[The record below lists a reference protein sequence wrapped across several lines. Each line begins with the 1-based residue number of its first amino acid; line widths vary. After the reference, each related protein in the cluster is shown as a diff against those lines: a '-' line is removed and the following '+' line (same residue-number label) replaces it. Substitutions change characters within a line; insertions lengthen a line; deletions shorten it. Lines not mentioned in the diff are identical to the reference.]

1 MKIKRKNLDYE
12 KVLLL
17 ERPVHKKPLR
27 PNFLLSSLIR
37 LLSVFDLHATKFTF
51 TESRMEEIKDKPCL
65 ILMNH
70 SCFLDLEIAFRIFY
84 PRRMGIV
91 CTSDGF
97 VGKKTLMRMIGCIP
111 TQKFVSDVSLITD
124 MLYLLNE
131 KDTSVLMYPEASYSF
146 DGTATAL
153 PRKFGVLLK
162 KLNVP
167 VVMVTTK
174 GAFSRDPLYNMLQ
187 KRKVEVSAHAE
198 CILTPEEIKSKS
210 TKEIDEILNE
220 LFSFDNFKWQ
230 KENNIEI
237 NESFRADGLH
247 RILYKCSECKVE
259 GKMVGEGVHF
269 TCGNCGKKW
278 ELTSLGELKSVSGT
292 TKFSH
297 IPDWYKWER
306 ACVREELENETY
318 NLETDV
324 KISMMVDYKAI
335 YNVGEGK
342 LIHNN
347 NGFSLVGCNGR
358 LNYEQSPLSS
368 YGLYADYYWYQIAD
382 VICIGNK
389 DALYYCFPKDNIP
402 VAKARMAAEEL
413 YKLTRER
420 KRSNRVLKNSE
431 MNKIEVNNI

>member
-1 MKIKRKNLDYE
+1 MKIKTKNLDFD
-12 KVLLL
+12 KVSKL
-17 ERPVHKKPLR
+17 KKPEHQKPLK

-51 TESRMEEIKDKPCL
+51 TEKGMEEIKDKPCL

-84 PRRMGIV
+84 PRRMGVV
-91 CTSDGF
+91 CTADGF

-111 TQKFVSDVSLITD
+111 TQKFVSDVTLITD
-124 MLYLLNE
+124 MMYLLKE
-131 KDTSVLMYPEASYSF
+131 KNTSILMYPEASYSF

-187 KRKVEVSAHAE
+187 KRKVKVSAHAE

-230 KENNIEI
+230 KENNVVI
-237 NESFRADGLH
+237 NEGFRADGLH
-247 RILYKCSECKVE
+247 RILYKCSECNAE
-259 GKMVGEGVHF
+259 GKMVGKGVHL
-269 TCGNCGKKW
+269 TCENCGGKW
-278 ELTSLGELKSVSGT
+278 ELTSLGELKSVSGKT
-292 TKFSH
+292 TFSH

-306 ACVREELENETY
+306 ECVREELENQTY
-318 NLETDV
+318 KLETDV

-342 LIHNN
+342 LLHNN
-347 NGFSLVGCNGR
+347 NGFNLTGCNNK
-358 LNYEQSPLSS
+358 LKYEQGPLSS

-389 DALYYCFPKDNIP
+389 DVLYYCFPKENIS
-402 VAKARMAAEEL
+402 VAKARMATEEL
-413 YKLTRER
+413 YKLTREK
-420 KRSNRVLKNSE
+420 KRNKNRVNSD
-431 MNKIEVNNI
+431 M

>member
-1 MKIKRKNLDYE
+1 MRIKTKNLDYD
-12 KVLLL
+12 KVITLKKF
-17 ERPVHKKPLR
+17 EHQKPLK

-37 LLSVFDLHATKFTF
+37 LLSSFDLHATKFTF
-51 TESRMEEIKDKPCL
+51 TQKRMEEIKDKPCL

-84 PRRMGIV
+84 PRKMGIV

-111 TQKFVSDVSLITD
+111 TQKFVSDVTLITD
-124 MLYLLNE
+124 MMYLLKE
-131 KDTSVLMYPEASYSF
+131 KNTSVLMYPEASYSF

-187 KRKVEVSAHAE
+187 KRKVKVSAHAE

-210 TKEIDEILNE
+210 TKEIDEILNKA
-220 LFSFDNFKWQ
+220 FSFDNFRWQ
-230 KENNIEI
+230 KENNVEI
-237 NESFRADGLH
+237 NEGFRADGLH
-247 RILYKCSECKVE
+247 RILYKCSECGVE
-259 GKMVGEGVHF
+259 GKMVGEGTHLS
-269 TCGNCGKKW
+269 CENCGEKW
-278 ELTSLGELKSVSGT
+278 ELTPLGELKSATGKT
-292 TKFSH
+292 TFSH

-318 NLETDV
+318 NLKTDV

-335 YNVGEGK
+335 YNVGEGT

-347 NGFSLVGCNGR
+347 NGFTLTGCNNR
-358 LNYEQSPLSS
+358 LNYEHGPLSS
-368 YGLYADYYWYQIAD
+368 YGLYADYYWYQISD

-389 DALYYCFPKDNIP
+389 DALYYCFPKGNIP
-402 VAKARMAAEEL
+402 VAKARMATEEL
-413 YKLTRER
+413 YKLTREK
-420 KRSNRVLKNSE
+420 KRAKN
-431 MNKIEVNNI
+431 KVNADV

>member
-1 MKIKRKNLDYE
+1 MRIKTKNLDYD
-12 KVLLL
+12 KVITLKKT
-17 ERPVHKKPLR
+17 EHQKPLK

-37 LLSVFDLHATKFTF
+37 LLSSFDLHATKFTF
-51 TESRMEEIKDKPCL
+51 TQKRMEEIKDKPCL

-84 PRRMGIV
+84 PRKLGIV

-111 TQKFVSDVSLITD
+111 TQKFVSDVTLITD
-124 MLYLLNE
+124 MMYLLKE
-131 KDTSVLMYPEASYSF
+131 KNTSVLMYPEASYSF

-187 KRKVEVSAHAE
+187 KRKVKVSAHAE

-220 LFSFDNFKWQ
+220 FFSFDSFKWQ
-230 KENNIEI
+230 KENNVEI
-237 NESFRADGLH
+237 NENFRADGLH
-247 RILYKCSECKVE
+247 RILYKCSECNEE
-259 GKMVGEGVHF
+259 GKMVGEGIHL
-269 TCGNCGKKW
+269 TCESCGRKW
-278 ELTSLGELKSVSGT
+278 EMTPLGELKSLSGET
-292 TKFSH
+292 TFSH
-297 IPDWYKWER
+297 IPDWYRWER
-306 ACVREELENETY
+306 KCVREELENEAY
-318 NLETDV
+318 NLKADV

-335 YNVGEGK
+335 YNVGEGT
-342 LIHNN
+342 LTHNN
-347 NGFSLVGCNGR
+347 NGFSLTGCNNK
-358 LNYEQSPLSS
+358 LNYEQGPLSS
-368 YGLYADYYWYQIAD
+368 YGLYADYYWYQISD

-389 DALYYCFPKDNIP
+389 DALYYCFPKENIP
-402 VAKARMAAEEL
+402 VAKARMATEEL
-413 YKLTRER
+413 YKLTKER
-420 KRSNRVLKNSE
+420 KRT
-431 MNKIEVNNI
+431 KISSKSDL

>member
-1 MKIKRKNLDYE
+1 MRIKTKNLDYD
-12 KVLLL
+12 KVLKL
-17 ERPVHKKPLR
+17 KKPEHLKPLK
-27 PNFLLSSLIR
+27 PNVLLAGLIR

-51 TESRMEEIKDKPCL
+51 TEKRLEEIKDKPCL

-84 PRRMGIV
+84 PRRMGVV

-124 MLYLLNE
+124 MMYLLKE
-131 KDTSVLMYPEASYSF
+131 KNTSVLMYPEASYSF

-174 GAFSRDPLYNMLQ
+174 GAFLRDPLYNMLQ
-187 KRKVEVSAHAE
+187 KRKVKVSAHAE
-198 CILTPEEIKSKS
+198 CILTAEEIKSKS
-210 TKEIDEILNE
+210 TKEIDEILNKA
-220 LFSFDNFKWQ
+220 FSFDNFRWQ
-230 KENNIEI
+230 KENNVEI
-237 NESFRADGLH
+237 NEGFRADGLH
-247 RILYKCSECKVE
+247 RILYKCSECGVE
-259 GKMVGEGVHF
+259 GKMVGEGTHLS
-269 TCGNCGKKW
+269 CENCGEKW
-278 ELTSLGELKSVSGT
+278 ELTPLGELKSATGKT
-292 TKFSH
+292 TFSH

-318 NLETDV
+318 NLKTDV

-335 YNVGEGK
+335 YNVGEGT

-347 NGFSLVGCNGR
+347 NGFTLTGCNNR
-358 LNYEQSPLSS
+358 LNYEHGPLSS
-368 YGLYADYYWYQIAD
+368 YGLYADYYWYQISD

-389 DALYYCFPKDNIP
+389 DALYYCFPKENIP
-402 VAKARMAAEEL
+402 VAKARMATEEL
-413 YKLTRER
+413 YKLTREK
-420 KRSNRVLKNSE
+420 KRAKN
-431 MNKIEVNNI
+431 KVNADV